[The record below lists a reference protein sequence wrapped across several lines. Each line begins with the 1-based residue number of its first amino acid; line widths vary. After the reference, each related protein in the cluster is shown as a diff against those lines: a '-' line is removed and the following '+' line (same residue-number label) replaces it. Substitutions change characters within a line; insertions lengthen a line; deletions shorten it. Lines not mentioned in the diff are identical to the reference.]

1 MPTFFLDV
9 WCRLILGMA
18 QKMWQCYLSSIFRAI
33 HKVSHSEYGG
43 KKLDEKQ
50 GKKRDESRTIN

>member
-18 QKMWQCYLSSIFRAI
+18 QKNVAMLSFKYFRAI
-33 HKVSHSEYGG
+33 RKGSHSEYGD

-50 GKKRDESRTIN
+50 GKKTR